1 MRAQTVQLDIETER
15 GWLANDTAAV
25 RALHAG
31 ARVNMGDDRRP
42 HLAVEAMMRM
52 SAADL
57 FVMGSSGFSGWA
69 AVFGCGVKVGP
80 WPGKSMGT
88 PFSRRHVPF
97 KNSLTTRVEPFAR
110 RALPALQVAWAEYVA
125 CRSDAACDLCGASH
139 VHEPRWAQSPLAR
152 ALVDDPRATQWQRP
166 PLLPP
171 TAAELAAS
179 ARGAAASSGGGGAG
193 VAAGEPPPSS
203 SAAWRQM
210 WRECAPGRGLE
221 AHVSCMRGKW
231 IANLTAFVHARRR
244 MPRCAHASIGGRML
258 VSHLCANV
266 SGAAATTAGPK
277 ATKAKAKA
285 KARARPK

>member
-179 ARGAAASSGGGGAG
+179 GRG
-193 VAAGEPPPSS
+193 VAADVARVRAGARPRG
-203 SAAWRQM
+203 ARQ
-210 WRECAPGRGLE
+210 L
-221 AHVSCMRGKW
+221 
-231 IANLTAFVHARRR
+231 HARQVDRQPDRIRPRAPPHAALRARVHRR
-244 MPRCAHASIGGRML
+244 AHARVASLRQRVGSRGDDSRAEGDQGQGQGQGQGQAE
-258 VSHLCANV
+258 V
-266 SGAAATTAGPK
+266 K
-277 ATKAKAKA
+277 AS
-285 KARARPK
+285 R